1 MTIKELELELGQFR
15 RVLKDINR
23 GRNRSFTETESLREL
38 LPYINKQIDYN
49 LRRTEE
55 KRLQGTIKASEN
67 GERFMGG
74 FLQKI
79 SVGTKGDSSSG
90 LSAFRAWIES
100 LERERE
106 SKRNQRDN
114 IWQSI
119 CELAP
124 RIRPLVERMNLP
136 SDHILL
142 RTLPQPPSVE
152 KTSSLTSST
161 EASAAVSSEKTRTKS
176 VHKGRPQGEW
186 SAALDVCVEALG
198 RDVKYQAAAEWL
210 CYHYPYRVDVF
221 YNEFGNPPPISD
233 KQRLVKLLKPNEKIN
248 KQARKKFHNQLN
260 KAKKRLELGQIQR

>member
-15 RVLKDINR
+15 RVQKDIKR
-23 GRNRSFTETESLREL
+23 ARRNSNFTEIESLHEL
-38 LPYINKQIDYN
+38 LPYIDKQIDYN

-90 LSAFRAWIES
+90 LSAFRAWIEP

-106 SKRNQRDN
+106 SKRNQQDN

-161 EASAAVSSEKTRTKS
+161 EASAAVSSKKTRTKS

-210 CYHYPYRVDVF
+210 CYRYPYRVDVF
-221 YNEFGNPPPISD
+221 YKEFGNPPPISD
-233 KQRLVKLLKPNEKIN
+233 KQRLVNLLKSNE
-248 KQARKKFHNQLN
+248 QARKKFHNQLN
-260 KAKKRLELGQIQR
+260 KAKKRLELRQVQR